1 MTGYVI
7 RGGRPGY
14 DRLALLARERWPDTR
29 ALLGQA
35 GVSAGMRCADIGCGG
50 GAVTLEIARL
60 VAPDGM
66 AVGIDMDAVKIG
78 LARQA
83 AAGQGLGNVEF
94 RVLDVTAWDEPGG
107 YDAVYSRFLLQ
118 HLPDPAGLIRRM
130 WGAVGDGG
138 VLIAE
143 DADFDGWCSEPAS
156 EALDLLVDVYRRV
169 LARHGGDQATAR
181 RLYSYFLAAG
191 IPAPRVRLVQPAY
204 EGEGR
209 MLAWSTLEATANA
222 ILAEGLATADE
233 LAAALA
239 SLERLADDNSALICG
254 PRVFQ
259 IWSRRDKTTARSG

>member
-1 MTGYVI
+1 VTGYVI

-66 AVGIDMDAVKIG
+66 VVGIDMDAVKIG

-83 AAGQGLGNVEF
+83 AAEQGLGNVEF
-94 RVLDVTAWDEPGG
+94 RVLDVTDWDEPGG

-118 HLPDPAGLIRRM
+118 HLRDPVGLIRRM
-130 WGAVGDGG
+130 WAAVRDGG

-143 DADFDGWCSEPAS
+143 DADFDGWCCDPPDEGL
-156 EALDLLVDVYRRV
+156 ELLRDAYRRV
-169 LARHGGDQATAR
+169 LARRGGDDTGGR
-181 RLYSYFLAAG
+181 RLYRYFLAVG
-191 IPAPRVRLVQPAY
+191 ISAPRVRLVQPAY
-204 EGEGR
+204 EGEAR
-209 MLAWSTLEATANA
+209 MLAWSTLDATADA
-222 ILAEGLATADE
+222 IVAEGVATADE
-233 LAAALA
+233 LTAALA
-239 SLERLADDNSALICG
+239 SLRRLASDQSALICG

-259 IWSRRDKTTARSG
+259 LWSRR